1 MKAAAEPVLRSP
13 CRLCGIDAPQDGD
26 LAEGGILV
34 LDKPSGPTSHD
45 MVDRVRHASGLRRV
59 GHAGTLDPL
68 ATGVLVI
75 LYGRGT
81 RVSPYLAASDKTY
94 RARVRL
100 GIGTDTDDAD
110 GRVVA
115 ERPVPDL
122 KPEAIE
128 TALGRFRGTIS
139 QVPPVYSAIQRG
151 GVRDYERARRGQAV
165 HPSAR
170 PVTVHRL
177 ELLDW
182 AQPDL
187 VLEVACSAGTY
198 VRALARDL
206 GEALECGGHVA
217 SLRRLAS
224 GRFRVED
231 TRTWEE
237 MKSALQSHRWADIAH
252 PLDEAF
258 LHLKPLVLDDRS
270 ARRLA
275 QGQGVDAKPNASG
288 DVRVY
293 NGNGRFL
300 ALAMFDAHS
309 GMWRPTKVFGPG

>member
-1 MKAAAEPVLRSP
+1 MIAAAEPVLRSP
-13 CRLCGIDAPQDGD
+13 CRLCGIDAPQHGD

-45 MVDRVRHASGLRRV
+45 MVDRVRHASSLQRV

-94 RARVRL
+94 RVRVRL
-100 GIGTDTDDAD
+100 GIATDTDDAD

-115 ERPVPDL
+115 QRPVPDL
-122 KPEAIE
+122 ETDAIE
-128 TALGRFRGTIS
+128 TALGRFRGTIP
-139 QVPPVYSAIQRG
+139 QVPPVYSAIQRS
-151 GVRDYERARRGQAV
+151 GVRDYERARRGETV
-165 HPSAR
+165 HQPAR
-170 PVTVHRL
+170 SVTIHRL
-177 ELLDW
+177 ELVQW
-182 AQPDL
+182 SRPDL
-187 VLEVACSAGTY
+187 ILEVACSAGTY
-198 VRALARDL
+198 VRAVARDL

-224 GRFRVED
+224 GRFQVRD
-231 TRTWEE
+231 ARTWEE
-237 MKSALQSHRWADIAH
+237 VESALESHRWADVAH
-252 PLDEAF
+252 PMDEAF
-258 LHLKPLVLDDRS
+258 LHLKPLVLDDGS

-288 DVRVY
+288 DVRLY
-293 NGNGRFL
+293 NGSGRFL
-300 ALAMFDAHS
+300 ALAAFDVHS
-309 GMWRPTKVFGPG
+309 GKWRPTKVFSPE